1 MVDGE
6 KPDPT
11 TTTSTPFVTADERVI
26 TVSGL
31 PNFRIL
37 VVNKVVDGGG

>member
-11 TTTSTPFVTADERVI
+11 TTTSIPFVTADERVI

-31 PNFRIL
+31 FPDF
-37 VVNKVVDGGG
+37 GGQQSS

>member
-1 MVDGE
+1 VVDGE

-11 TTTSTPFVTADERVI
+11 TTTTSIPFVTADERVI

-31 PNFRIL
+31 LPDF
-37 VVNKVVDGGG
+37 GGQQSS